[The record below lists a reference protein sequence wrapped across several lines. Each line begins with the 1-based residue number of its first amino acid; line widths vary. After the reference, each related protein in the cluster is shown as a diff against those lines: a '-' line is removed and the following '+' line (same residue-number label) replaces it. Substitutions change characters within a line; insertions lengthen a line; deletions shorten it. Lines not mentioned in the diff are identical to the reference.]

1 MIKNRMAQRGQAG
14 FTLIELLVVVAILA
28 ILTGIAVVGIGKM
41 RENANKAACESDK
54 DTIETAALAKEVS
67 DQTQVNGNTAVAALS
82 ADRYVKKVRDG
93 GGWSVSWANR
103 EPTATYSGAAY
114 GDQTC

>member
-41 RENANKAACESDK
+41 RENANKSACASDK
-54 DTIETAALAKEVS
+54 DTIETAAMAAEVS
-67 DQTQVNGNTAVAALS
+67 GDGTGTAAQLVTSNYLKRVADAN
-82 ADRYVKKVRDG
+82 
-93 GGWSVSWANR
+93 GWSINW
-103 EPTATYSGAAY
+103 TSGAPVASYTAGQSAY
-114 GDQTC
+114 GGQGC